1 MTTKRDQAKNTVS
14 NSEKL
19 LSQAN
24 EAFKAPAA
32 EVAQAQTKAQT
43 SERNVSRWKAESIN
57 FTRHQEI
64 RALYGLEDELSSLD
78 ELLEESKNIFSRAQQ
93 AVDTA
98 AAALNSLP
106 QKISDQQQVVSEKKS
121 QVDTENTLL
130 AKITENKKQKVSFI
144 QQVDQI
150 KKANQHQASTDPENK
165 ILAEAGLKLSESLA
179 LLEKDLQTADSQL
192 KAKQQELIVAQTAVT
207 SAEAEL
213 ASIMKMRE
221 SAPKVL
227 QEKESSLKDAQNQLD
242 IKQRDYTNFKV
253 KVDQQKAKT
262 DTLLQQY
269 LNSLPK

>member
-1 MTTKRDQAKNTVS
+1 MADEEKQDTQA
-14 NSEKL
+14 
-19 LSQAN
+19 AAPA
-24 EAFKAPAA
+24 EAPTETAAAPAA

-165 ILAEAGLKLSESLA
+165 ILAEAGIKLSESLA

>member
-1 MTTKRDQAKNTVS
+1 MMSDNDNASEDLSAVSDDKPLSIAEEIASEVDNDDLEVRERYDLLKQTDTKIAELQKLS
-14 NSEKL
+14 MSEL
-19 LSQAN
+19 IELAR
-24 EAFKAPAA
+24 
-32 EVAQAQTKAQT
+32 
-43 SERNVSRWKAESIN
+43 SE
-57 FTRHQEI
+57 
-64 RALYGLEDELSSLD
+64 
-78 ELLEESKNIFSRAQQ
+78 
-93 AVDTA
+93 
-98 AAALNSLP
+98 
-106 QKISDQQQVVSEKKS
+106 
-121 QVDTENTLL
+121 
-130 AKITENKKQKVSFI
+130 KITENKKLKVSFI

-165 ILAEAGLKLSESLA
+165 ILAEAGIKLSESLA

-253 KVDQQKAKT
+253 NVDQQKAKT
-262 DTLLQQY
+262 DKLFQQY